1 MPWITEPWH
10 GTNSSVLL
18 NVSLLLLWLH
28 FALKR
33 PVVLQASFQFP
44 FCFSFC
50 QTSSLPIPKT
60 LTPLVYLLLHV
71 SFLPDSPQWITVQAQ
86 THTIP
91 DRIPALA
98 PTRRTP
104 QSRRI
109 ERDACGANC
118 DNAVCNHGFLLPL
131 LSQRD
136 GEDGGG
142 WVKESLVDVVGK
154 GWKPA
159 QDNALPLS
167 AVLTMTQ
174 RKNIELPL
182 TDLMYLS
189 SLTLMWYGRQRHRDG
204 INTNPLPSPAFAFTE
219 KRSQLCWLKISAEVE
234 NQLQC

>member
-1 MPWITEPWH
+1 MPWITEPRH

-44 FCFSFC
+44 FCFFFC
-50 QTSSLPIPKT
+50 QTFHCPSLK
-60 LTPLVYLLLHV
+60 YWHLLNPP
-71 SFLPDSPQWITVQAQ
+71 SPSCFLLAWFTTMKYGEPQ
-86 THTIP
+86 THTHP

-109 ERDACGANC
+109 EKDAWGANC
-118 DNAVCNHGFLLPL
+118 DNAACNHGFLLPL

-142 WVKESLVDVVGK
+142 WVKE
-154 GWKPA
+154 
-159 QDNALPLS
+159 
-167 AVLTMTQ
+167 
-174 RKNIELPL
+174 
-182 TDLMYLS
+182 
-189 SLTLMWYGRQRHRDG
+189 
-204 INTNPLPSPAFAFTE
+204 
-219 KRSQLCWLKISAEVE
+219 RS
-234 NQLQC
+234 